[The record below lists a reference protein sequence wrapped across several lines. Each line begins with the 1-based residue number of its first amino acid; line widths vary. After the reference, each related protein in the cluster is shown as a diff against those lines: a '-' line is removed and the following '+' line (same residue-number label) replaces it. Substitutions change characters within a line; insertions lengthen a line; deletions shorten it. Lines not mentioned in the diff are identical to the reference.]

1 MKILLI
7 DDKRN
12 LEVATHTARSYIEGI
27 LLLQS
32 EPFDLVLLDHDLGD
46 FHNGKEYT
54 GYDILCWL
62 EQNQQYLPEEIVLV
76 TDNASARQKMQLVID
91 KIYNLAFER

>member
-1 MKILLI
+1 MNILLI

-12 LEVATHTARSYIEGI
+12 LEVATHVARSYFEGI
-27 LLLQS
+27 LMLQS
-32 EPFDLVLLDHDLGD
+32 EPFGLLLLDHDLGD
-46 FHNGKEYT
+46 YYNGKEYT

-76 TDNASARQKMQLVID
+76 TDNPSARKKMQLVID
-91 KIYNLAFER
+91 KMYATIT

>member
-1 MKILLI
+1 MNILLI

-12 LEVATHTARSYIEGI
+12 FEVATHTARSYIEGI
-27 LLLQS
+27 LALQS
-32 EPFDLVLLDHDLGD
+32 QPWNLVMLDHDLAD
-46 FHNGKEYT
+46 FYNGKEYT

-76 TDNASARQKMQLVID
+76 TDNASVRQKMQLVID
-91 KIYNLAFER
+91 KMYDPVTQ